1 MGLLNYSIMKKILN
15 YKIVLLAI
23 FCFIGTVASAQT
35 TESAAAWVK
44 KGEWRNGFK
53 LTLFAGLN
61 NAEFAKQYHR
71 NKAYWDKAFAFINNT
86 NLDTLSV
93 GKHVIDGTNVFATV
107 TDGPTKDYD
116 KTAWESH
123 RNYIDLHLVISG
135 KERIG
140 VTNAATATV
149 TNPYDATK
157 DAANYDINTK
167 GNYYVED
174 SGVLVICF
182 PQDAHRPG
190 IHVDGYDKV
199 KKMVI
204 KIKVVE

>member
-1 MGLLNYSIMKKILN
+1 
-15 YKIVLLAI
+15 
-23 FCFIGTVASAQT
+23 
-35 TESAAAWVK
+35 
-44 KGEWRNGFK
+44 
-53 LTLFAGLN
+53 
-61 NAEFAKQYHR
+61 
-71 NKAYWDKAFAFINNT
+71 
-86 NLDTLSV
+86 
-93 GKHVIDGTNVFATV
+93 
-107 TDGPTKDYD
+107 
-116 KTAWESH
+116 
-123 RNYIDLHLVISG
+123 
-135 KERIG
+135 

-204 KIKVVE
+204 KIKVAE